1 MKNEL
6 GLSPEFEV
14 LRLRREYLRGK
25 CAEEVEEYMH
35 LTTCVGPN
43 LKADYMLRVGQLEH
57 RVFQLKTDV
66 ARWQRRFTLRQ
77 QALNRG
83 EVPNLVGIEATLD
96 AEFQDYLREI
106 KEHQA
111 ALKAAAQHAAMD
123 NLSEEETNV
132 IRMNYLKAVKKLHP
146 DLNPDLP
153 SAANE
158 LWLKVQAAYKN
169 GDWRDLEFLVGMV
182 DDVIKGRK
190 TVETGADA
198 LEELKESIVRLET
211 RLHDQENRRAELAKK
226 EPFCWQEFL
235 ENADEVAVRQATLQ
249 QQIEALEEVV
259 GEYEML
265 WNQREVA

>member
-1 MKNEL
+1 MSDEL
-6 GLSPEFEV
+6 GFSPEFEA

-43 LKADYMLRVGQLEH
+43 LKADYMLRIGQLEY
-57 RVFQLKTDV
+57 RVFQLRTDA

-77 QALNRG
+77 QVLNRG
-83 EVPNLVGIEATLD
+83 ETPDLVGIEATLD
-96 AEFQDYLREI
+96 AEFQDYLRQI

-123 NLSEEETNV
+123 SLDEEETNA

-146 DLNPDLP
+146 GLNHDLP
-153 SAANE
+153 PAANE

-182 DDVIKGRK
+182 DDVLKGRK

-198 LEELKESIVRLET
+198 LEELKRSIARLEQ
-211 RLHDQENRRAELAKK
+211 RLHELETRRAELAKK

-235 ENADEVAVRQATLQ
+235 ENADEVSVRQATLHR
-249 QQIEALEEVV
+249 QIEALEETV
-259 GEYEML
+259 GEYETL
-265 WNQREVA
+265 WNQRGEA

>member
-1 MKNEL
+1 MDNEL

-123 NLSEEETNV
+123 NLSEEETNA
-132 IRMNYLKAVKKLHP
+132 IRRNYLKDFWTCKLGAQRR
-146 DLNPDLP
+146 
-153 SAANE
+153 S
-158 LWLKVQAAYKN
+158 
-169 GDWRDLEFLVGMV
+169 
-182 DDVIKGRK
+182 RK
-190 TVETGADA
+190 
-198 LEELKESIVRLET
+198 
-211 RLHDQENRRAELAKK
+211 
-226 EPFCWQEFL
+226 
-235 ENADEVAVRQATLQ
+235 
-249 QQIEALEEVV
+249 
-259 GEYEML
+259 
-265 WNQREVA
+265 